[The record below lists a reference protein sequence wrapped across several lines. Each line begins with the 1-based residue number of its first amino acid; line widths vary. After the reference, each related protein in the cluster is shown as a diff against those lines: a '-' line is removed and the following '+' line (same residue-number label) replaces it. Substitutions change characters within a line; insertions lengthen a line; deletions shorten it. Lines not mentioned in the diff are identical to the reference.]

1 MLKRLLYGIFIL
13 LLLGSC
19 EEEDLQKDLNGSVL
33 YTKKYEL
40 TYSKPLKL
48 DTFQASLTGDDLNS
62 SVLHFTITR
71 YDGVLLYEEYVDA
84 ESIIGD
90 DKDLDTLDI
99 DSQNRLIHSRVDN
112 FLQDKSELIILFE
125 KLRPQV
131 KDILQ

>member
-1 MLKRLLYGIFIL
+1 ML
-13 LLLGSC
+13 LLISSC
-19 EEEDLQKDLNGSVL
+19 EEDIQGDLNGDIL

-48 DTFQASLTGDDLNS
+48 DTFQAELRGDDLDT

-84 ESIIGD
+84 QSILGD
-90 DKDLDTLDI
+90 GKDLDSLDV
-99 DSQNRLIHSRVDN
+99 DSKNRLVHSRVDN